1 MGGTARGEVVRSR
14 ACVGG
19 QSCPLCH
26 QMVRLGCAMCKAPLA
41 EGGISNAVEVN
52 GDPRGLYTVC
62 DECLA
67 ERCEVSLEDSGEAPR

>member
-1 MGGTARGEVVRSR
+1 M
-14 ACVGG
+14 
-19 QSCPLCH
+19 
-26 QMVRLGCAMCKAPLA
+26 APLA

-67 ERCEVSLEDSGEAPR
+67 ARCVVGIDDSGATVLWL